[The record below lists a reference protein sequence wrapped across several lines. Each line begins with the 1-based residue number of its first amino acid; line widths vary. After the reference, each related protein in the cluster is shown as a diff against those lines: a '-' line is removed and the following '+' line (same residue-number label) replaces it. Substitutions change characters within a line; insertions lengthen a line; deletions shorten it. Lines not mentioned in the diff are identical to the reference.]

1 MRHRKKTNNFSRH
14 PEHRAAMLRNL
25 ACSVIEH
32 GRVVTS
38 PQKAKAVRPLVEH
51 MITLGKKGT
60 VPARRVALRRLHQKA
75 VVKRLFA
82 QIAPMFAAPSPL
94 ARQGGYT
101 RIVRLPRTIRPS
113 AQESAAQWR
122 RAYGL
127 RIGDAGERVFL
138 ELIGYQPPTYEVK
151 KAKKAAAAPAGPPPG
166 LIKEA
171 KEGE

>member
-1 MRHRKKTNNFSRH
+1 MRHRKNSNNFSRH
-14 PEHRAAMLRNL
+14 PQHRAAMFVNL
-25 ACSVIEH
+25 ACSIIEH

-38 PQKAKAVRPLVEH
+38 PQKAKAVKPLVEH

-60 VPARRVALRRLHQKA
+60 VAARRVALRRLRHKA

-82 QIAPMFAAPSPL
+82 KIAPMFAEPSPL

-113 AQESAAQWR
+113 AEEAAAQWR

-127 RIGDAGERVFL
+127 RIGDGGERCFL
-138 ELIGYQPPTYEVK
+138 ELIGYQPPVYEVK
-151 KAKKAAAAPAGPPPG
+151 KKAAAKAPSAPPPG